1 MQTVNALEFV
11 VLGVFLRFG
20 FFFFYFIF
28 VVVVV
33 LLCLVTAFLPHI
45 PKETSKYEGKKAML
59 RTRVKAKQ
67 KGREGKKIYIERR
80 IKESS
85 GGPAELSS
93 RGLGFL

>member
-11 VLGVFLRFG
+11 VLGVFLSFG
-20 FFFFYFIF
+20 FFFIF

-67 KGREGKKIYIERR
+67 KGREGKKYIER
-80 IKESS
+80 E
-85 GGPAELSS
+85 E
-93 RGLGFL
+93 